1 MRITHA
7 GVTFVTQR
15 RARRPARQLTQPQPV
30 RQRHRRSCDRS
41 PAGTGAHL
49 PRHLIGLAQSLPVL
63 DPGVHLG
70 VSLKG
75 ASLARSKSLE
85 AGPVTLLEILQSK
98 HEYTS
103 PLFQRRYVWGKKE
116 ISKLWE
122 DIDEVLD
129 GQESSRFLG
138 ALVLEVKSSGLA
150 FQVDSSWII
159 DGQQRLTTLY
169 IALLKIAKLAL
180 EINRKDLA
188 SSIVEDYLLNTK
200 GSSKNAPKLVPTLP
214 DYAQFNELFQ
224 PLADFE
230 PNLRASY
237 GQDDKTLSVAA
248 KTIESEIRKRA
259 LSEGSIA
266 PDRLI
271 EISSTVLQK
280 LKFVQISLGDSEDPH
295 QVFDSLNGRGVRLE
309 NKDLIRNIVF
319 QRLAANPSAASSLY
333 NQSWLP
339 FEADVGEHLEAYF
352 FPFALLHSPSTT
364 KSTLLADLRDRWMQ
378 YEPPEIMRDLKSFV
392 PYFLALVDPAMP
404 RSWRTEDDELSEAVA
419 RLHRMNAPSSVLPFC
434 LRVLEGV
441 ELGALAGTTATQNL
455 LMVESFLVRRAFA
468 GLEPTGLHAVFKD
481 LWEHTGGDPFKA
493 QKRIDDNKTV
503 RFPSDEEFEWD
514 IKNRALYGRKLARY
528 IVLEYERAQR
538 EGDPLPDIQPKDVT
552 LDHIVPQA
560 LTPEWLTAVDENE
573 HEKLVDTWANL
584 VPLSGRANSQKGQ
597 QSWLTVREFFRNE
610 TIYKSTKRIASR
622 NEQWNME
629 SVTIRAQELSDWAL
643 RRWPRLH
650 E

>member
-1 MRITHA
+1 MA
-7 GVTFVTQR
+7 
-15 RARRPARQLTQPQPV
+15 RAKA
-30 RQRHRRSCDRS
+30 
-41 PAGTGAHL
+41 
-49 PRHLIGLAQSLPVL
+49 
-63 DPGVHLG
+63 
-70 VSLKG
+70 
-75 ASLARSKSLE
+75 LE

-116 ISKLWE
+116 ITKLWE
-122 DIDEVLD
+122 DIDDVLD

-180 EINRKDLA
+180 ELDRKDVA
-188 SSIVEDYLLNTK
+188 SSIVEEYLLNTK
-200 GSSKNAPKLVPTLP
+200 GSSKNAPKLIPTLP

-224 PLADFE
+224 PLAEFE

-248 KTIESEIRKRA
+248 KTIEAEIRKRSTLDGE
-259 LSEGSIA
+259 LSA
-266 PDRLI
+266 DRLI
-271 EISSTVLQK
+271 EISATILQK
-280 LKFVQISLGDSEDPH
+280 LKFVQISLGDAEDPH

-319 QRLAANPSAASSLY
+319 QRLAANPSAAHSLY

-352 FPFALLHSPSTT
+352 FPFALVHSPSTT
-364 KSTLLADLRDRWMQ
+364 KSTLLADLRDRWDN
-378 YEPPEIMRDLKSFV
+378 YDPTEIMKDLKKYV
-392 PYFLALVDPAMP
+392 PYFLSLSDPMMQRAW
-404 RSWRTEDDELSEAVA
+404 RSENEELSEATA
-419 RLHRMNAPSSVLPFC
+419 RLHRMNAPSSILPFC
-434 LRVLEGV
+434 LQVLEATDR
-441 ELGALAGTTATQNL
+441 GALTVTEAVRNL
-455 LMVESFLVRRAFA
+455 QMIESFLVRRAFA

-481 LWEHTGGDPFKA
+481 LWEHTKGDAYKA
-493 QKRIDDNKTV
+493 QKRIDDNRTV
-503 RFPSDEEFEWD
+503 RFPDDTEFQWD
-514 IKNRALYGRKLARY
+514 IKNRGLYRRKLARY

-538 EGDPLPDIQPKDVT
+538 EGDPLPDIQVHEVT
-552 LDHIVPQA
+552 LDHIIPQS
-560 LTPEWLTAVDENE
+560 LTQEWLVAVDKDE

-597 QSWLTVREFFRNE
+597 QSWLTVRDFFRNE
-610 TIYKSTKRIASR
+610 TIYKSTKRLASR
-622 NEQWNME
+622 NEQWNLD
-629 SVTIRAQELSDWAL
+629 SVRQRADELSEWAVK
-643 RRWPRLH
+643 RWPRLV